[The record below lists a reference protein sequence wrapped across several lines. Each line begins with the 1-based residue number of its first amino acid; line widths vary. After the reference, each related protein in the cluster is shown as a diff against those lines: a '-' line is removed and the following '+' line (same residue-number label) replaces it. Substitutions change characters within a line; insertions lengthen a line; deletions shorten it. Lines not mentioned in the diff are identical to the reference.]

1 LGRRCSRRDD
11 DGDDDDRARD
21 TTHTHKKGT
30 RLLSRA
36 VVVVAFV
43 GAWTHGRDVP
53 IIRSVG

>member
-11 DGDDDDRARD
+11 DGDDDDGARD
-21 TTHTHKKGT
+21 ATHTHKKGT
-30 RLLSRA
+30 RLLSRT